1 MFESARRCRRASVRR
16 GRSCAGR
23 RFGTAAACRL
33 PLSKRAGNAD
43 GCEWRV
49 EDRVHRQPRLMRSTP
64 QLGVRRV
71 LDAEVAR
78 VPLMKRT
85 VQESGA

>member
-1 MFESARRCRRASVRR
+1 
-16 GRSCAGR
+16 
-23 RFGTAAACRL
+23 
-33 PLSKRAGNAD
+33 
-43 GCEWRV
+43 
-49 EDRVHRQPRLMRSTP
+49 MRSTP